1 MQIAIVDDRAEDRAE
16 LSACLENYM
25 KKHQLDYTLTEFED
39 GENFLKA
46 AAQVNFQLV
55 FMDIYMENMD
65 GIETAR
71 RLRQKNRLCKIVF
84 LTITEDYAR
93 MGYSLS
99 ASYYLL
105 KPLSLHQAD
114 FEEAMELCQLK
125 PPYEVMTLSVMA
137 DRQKLELPTEKILY
151 IDYQNRMTRIHTAE
165 RVIPVSGGFQEVTA
179 ALQKDK
185 RFLPCYRGILIN
197 MDYISQVDSQTFRL
211 INGEE
216 LPIALRNGKQ
226 LRETYRQYVFSGMGG
241 YRMRMK
247 QMHRRILEGCLACL
261 LCFTGSIPAFAA
273 ETATPANADERRENP
288 PGLESEASETRKSG
302 TPETPEEVS
311 LVLVTEIQNED
322 ELLSLPDFTLPLR
335 TTPSDDDLEEIY
347 QLALRYQTVCA
358 TVTAGEEIRQETF
371 SVAWDFSAIDQTTPG
386 EYTAAGRIELPKG
399 YAFGEAVLQELQ
411 ISVRVEEMPPAV
423 ITSIEQWYPY
433 TDAFAIQQGSETETL
448 ENLFAF
454 SPYYLECYA
463 ENGTSYTAV
472 VEWDFSGIDLNTVG
486 LYHAAGRLTA
496 PENTIFADRVD
507 FPEISIPVSVQ
518 APGSPDINCFL
529 VRRGGLYFPWVTPPG
544 NLDKVSIWLSK
555 NNGSWNRLESGVY
568 VGQEMLSIATRL
580 LMPGSSYRLQV
591 DYDGGQTGI
600 LSFTYADEIVLE
612 GYHEGDRDGGDAGG
626 NPPDTIIQPPPEDTN
641 NQDDGFADRPST
653 KPPKP
658 PATNGGGTDSDDSE
672 KAPPVS
678 EENDPA
684 DHEPSH
690 KSSEPSWEGKDDS
703 IDIDKDD
710 FPSEQ
715 SNGDT
720 EEDADSKNPDFSEFF
735 DETTDRISGTRFL
748 MMLQTWEQR
757 AVFSKQGIT
766 ISIPKDALPEGIQN
780 EDQIEVIIQKDT
792 DGGFSFSFSIN
803 GTALSSLPDVSVML
817 PCPNDPATGTWF
829 LCDESGVEIPMTGY
843 DDAAKAVS
851 FQISHTGAYTIIGK
865 EDAVSLAQA
874 ADTEHSRSPI
884 LLLIPACL
892 LLLSAGVFF
901 LRRRRK

>member
-1 MQIAIVDDRAEDRAE
+1 
-16 LSACLENYM
+16 
-25 KKHQLDYTLTEFED
+25 
-39 GENFLKA
+39 
-46 AAQVNFQLV
+46 
-55 FMDIYMENMD
+55 
-65 GIETAR
+65 
-71 RLRQKNRLCKIVF
+71 
-84 LTITEDYAR
+84 
-93 MGYSLS
+93 
-99 ASYYLL
+99 
-105 KPLSLHQAD
+105 
-114 FEEAMELCQLK
+114 
-125 PPYEVMTLSVMA
+125 
-137 DRQKLELPTEKILY
+137 
-151 IDYQNRMTRIHTAE
+151 
-165 RVIPVSGGFQEVTA
+165 
-179 ALQKDK
+179 
-185 RFLPCYRGILIN
+185 
-197 MDYISQVDSQTFRL
+197 
-211 INGEE
+211 
-216 LPIALRNGKQ
+216 
-226 LRETYRQYVFSGMGG
+226 
-241 YRMRMK
+241 
-247 QMHRRILEGCLACL
+247 MHRRILEGCLACL

-273 ETATPANADERRENP
+273 GTATPANADERRENP
-288 PGLESEASETRKSG
+288 PGLESEASETRKIG
-302 TPETPEEVS
+302 TPETPEAPEEVS
-311 LVLVTEIQNED
+311 LVLVTEIQKED

-386 EYTAAGRIELPKG
+386 EYTAAGRIELPEG
-399 YAFGEAVLQELQ
+399 YAFGESVLQELQ

-433 TDAFAIQQGSETETL
+433 TDAFAVQQGSETETL

-496 PENTIFADRVD
+496 PENTIFANRVD

-529 VRRGGLYFPWVTPPG
+529 VRRGSLYFPWVTPPG

-580 LMPGSSYRLQV
+580 LAPGSSYRLQV

-626 NPPDTIIQPPPEDTN
+626 NPPDTIIQPPPEDTDD
-641 NQDDGFADRPST
+641 QDDGFADRPST

-658 PATNGGGTDSDDSE
+658 PATNGGRVDSNDSE
-672 KAPPVS
+672 KTPPVS

-715 SNGDT
+715 ANGDT
-720 EEDADSKNPDFSEFF
+720 EADADSKNPDFSEFF

-748 MMLQTWEQR
+748 MMLQTGEQR

-766 ISIPKDALPEGIQN
+766 INIPKDALPEGIQN

-803 GTALSSLPDVSVML
+803 GTAFNSLPDVSVML
-817 PCPNDPATGTWF
+817 PYPNDPADGTLF
-829 LCDESGVEIPMTGY
+829 LCDESSVEVPMTGY
-843 DDAAKAVS
+843 DDTAKAAS
-851 FQISHTGAYTIIGK
+851 FQISHTGTYTIVGK
-865 EDAVSLAQA
+865 EDTASLAQA
-874 ADTEHSRSPI
+874 ADTEHSWSPI
-884 LLLIPACL
+884 FFLIPACL

>member
-1 MQIAIVDDRAEDRAE
+1 
-16 LSACLENYM
+16 
-25 KKHQLDYTLTEFED
+25 
-39 GENFLKA
+39 
-46 AAQVNFQLV
+46 
-55 FMDIYMENMD
+55 
-65 GIETAR
+65 
-71 RLRQKNRLCKIVF
+71 
-84 LTITEDYAR
+84 
-93 MGYSLS
+93 
-99 ASYYLL
+99 
-105 KPLSLHQAD
+105 
-114 FEEAMELCQLK
+114 
-125 PPYEVMTLSVMA
+125 
-137 DRQKLELPTEKILY
+137 
-151 IDYQNRMTRIHTAE
+151 
-165 RVIPVSGGFQEVTA
+165 
-179 ALQKDK
+179 
-185 RFLPCYRGILIN
+185 
-197 MDYISQVDSQTFRL
+197 
-211 INGEE
+211 
-216 LPIALRNGKQ
+216 
-226 LRETYRQYVFSGMGG
+226 
-241 YRMRMK
+241 MRMK

-273 ETATPANADERRENP
+273 ETATPSNADERRENP

-371 SVAWDFSAIDQTTPG
+371 SVAWDFSDIDQTTPG
-386 EYTAAGRIELPKG
+386 EYTAAGRIELPEG

-433 TDAFAIQQGSETETL
+433 TDAFAVQQGSETETL

-529 VRRGGLYFPWVTPPG
+529 VRRGSLYFPWITPPG

-580 LMPGSSYRLQV
+580 LAPGSSYRLQV

-641 NQDDGFADRPST
+641 DQDDGFADRPST
-653 KPPKP
+653 KPSKP
-658 PATNGGGTDSDDSE
+658 PATNGGRVDSNDSE
-672 KAPPVS
+672 KTPLVS

-690 KSSEPSWEGKDDS
+690 KSSEPSWERKDDS

-715 SNGDT
+715 ANGDT
-720 EEDADSKNPDFSEFF
+720 EEDADSKSPDFSEFF

-748 MMLQTWEQR
+748 MMLQTGEQR

-803 GTALSSLPDVSVML
+803 GTVLNSLPDVSVML
-817 PCPNDPATGTWF
+817 PYPNDPAAGTLF
-829 LCDESGVEIPMTGY
+829 LCDESGVEVPMTGY
-843 DDAAKAVS
+843 DDTAKAAS
-851 FQISHTGAYTIIGK
+851 FQISHTGTYTIVGK
-865 EDAVSLAQA
+865 EDTASLAQA
-874 ADTEHSRSPI
+874 ADTEHSWSPI
-884 LLLIPACL
+884 FFLIPACL
-892 LLLSAGVFF
+892 LFLSAGVFF

>member
-1 MQIAIVDDRAEDRAE
+1 
-16 LSACLENYM
+16 
-25 KKHQLDYTLTEFED
+25 
-39 GENFLKA
+39 
-46 AAQVNFQLV
+46 
-55 FMDIYMENMD
+55 
-65 GIETAR
+65 
-71 RLRQKNRLCKIVF
+71 
-84 LTITEDYAR
+84 
-93 MGYSLS
+93 
-99 ASYYLL
+99 
-105 KPLSLHQAD
+105 
-114 FEEAMELCQLK
+114 
-125 PPYEVMTLSVMA
+125 
-137 DRQKLELPTEKILY
+137 
-151 IDYQNRMTRIHTAE
+151 
-165 RVIPVSGGFQEVTA
+165 
-179 ALQKDK
+179 
-185 RFLPCYRGILIN
+185 
-197 MDYISQVDSQTFRL
+197 
-211 INGEE
+211 
-216 LPIALRNGKQ
+216 
-226 LRETYRQYVFSGMGG
+226 
-241 YRMRMK
+241 
-247 QMHRRILEGCLACL
+247 MHRRILEGCLACL
-261 LCFTGSIPAFAA
+261 LCFTCSIPAFAA
-273 ETATPANADERRENP
+273 ETATPSNADERREILP
-288 PGLESEASETRKSG
+288 DLESEASETRKSK
-302 TPETPEEVS
+302 TPEASEEVS
-311 LVLVTEIQNED
+311 LVLVTEIQKED

-358 TVTAGEEIRQETF
+358 TVTAGKEIRQETF

-612 GYHEGDRDGGDAGG
+612 GYHDGDRDGGDAGG
-626 NPPDTIIQPPPEDTN
+626 NPPDTIIQPPPEDTAL
-641 NQDDGFADRPST
+641 QL
-653 KPPKP
+653 PPEVQTIVGASELTD
-658 PATNGGGTDSDDSE
+658 PALKLSE
-672 KAPPVS
+672 NR
-678 EENDPA
+678 NDPVQSA
-684 DHEPSH
+684 ITVPQ
-690 KSSEPSWEGKDDS
+690 EG
-703 IDIDKDD
+703 
-710 FPSEQ
+710 
-715 SNGDT
+715 
-720 EEDADSKNPDFSEFF
+720 ADSKNSAFSEFF

-748 MMLQTWEQR
+748 MMLQTGEQR

-803 GTALSSLPDVSVML
+803 GTVLNSLPDVSVML
-817 PCPNDPATGTWF
+817 PYPNDPAADTLF
-829 LCDESGVEIPMTGY
+829 LCDESGVEVPMTGY
-843 DDAAKAVS
+843 DDTAKAAS
-851 FQISHTGAYTIIGK
+851 FQISHTGTYTIVGK
-865 EDAVSLAQA
+865 EDTASLAHA

-884 LLLIPACL
+884 FFLIPACL

-901 LRRRRK
+901 LKRRRK

>member
-1 MQIAIVDDRAEDRAE
+1 
-16 LSACLENYM
+16 
-25 KKHQLDYTLTEFED
+25 
-39 GENFLKA
+39 
-46 AAQVNFQLV
+46 
-55 FMDIYMENMD
+55 
-65 GIETAR
+65 
-71 RLRQKNRLCKIVF
+71 
-84 LTITEDYAR
+84 
-93 MGYSLS
+93 
-99 ASYYLL
+99 
-105 KPLSLHQAD
+105 
-114 FEEAMELCQLK
+114 
-125 PPYEVMTLSVMA
+125 
-137 DRQKLELPTEKILY
+137 
-151 IDYQNRMTRIHTAE
+151 
-165 RVIPVSGGFQEVTA
+165 
-179 ALQKDK
+179 
-185 RFLPCYRGILIN
+185 
-197 MDYISQVDSQTFRL
+197 
-211 INGEE
+211 
-216 LPIALRNGKQ
+216 
-226 LRETYRQYVFSGMGG
+226 
-241 YRMRMK
+241 MRMK
-247 QMHRRILEGCLACL
+247 QMHGRILEGCLACL

-273 ETATPANADERRENP
+273 GTATPANADERRENP
-288 PGLESEASETRKSG
+288 PGLESEASETLEIG
-302 TPETPEEVS
+302 TPEASEEVS
-311 LVLVTEIQNED
+311 LVLVTEIQKED
-322 ELLSLPDFTLPLR
+322 ELLSLPAFTLPLR

-371 SVAWDFSAIDQTTPG
+371 SVAWDFSDIDQTTPG
-386 EYTAAGRIELPKG
+386 EYTAAGRIELPEG

-411 ISVRVEEMPPAV
+411 ISVQVKEMPPAV

-433 TDAFAIQQGSETETL
+433 TDAFAVQQGSETETL

-529 VRRGGLYFPWVTPPG
+529 VRRGSLYFPWVTPPG
-544 NLDKVSIWLSK
+544 NLDKVSIWLSE
-555 NNGSWNRLESGVY
+555 NSGSWNRLESGVY

-626 NPPDTIIQPPPEDTN
+626 NPPDTIIQPPPEDTDD
-641 NQDDGFADRPST
+641 QEDGFTDRPST

-658 PATNGGGTDSDDSE
+658 PATNGGRVDSNDSE
-672 KAPPVS
+672 KTPPVS

-715 SNGDT
+715 ANGDT
-720 EEDADSKNPDFSEFF
+720 EEDADSKSPDFSEFS

-748 MMLQTWEQR
+748 MMLQTGEQR

-766 ISIPKDALPEGIQN
+766 INIPKDALPEGIQN

-803 GTALSSLPDVSVML
+803 GTTLSSLPDVSVML
-817 PCPNDPATGTWF
+817 PCPNDPAADTLF
-829 LCDESGVEIPMTGY
+829 LGDESGVEIPMTGY
-843 DDAAKAVS
+843 DDAAKAAS
-851 FQISHTGAYTIIGK
+851 FQISHTGTYTIAVK
-865 EDAVSLAQA
+865 EDAVSLAQV

-892 LLLSAGVFF
+892 LLLSAGEFF

>member
-1 MQIAIVDDRAEDRAE
+1 MRIKEIHR
-16 LSACLENYM
+16 C
-25 KKHQLDYTLTEFED
+25 
-39 GENFLKA
+39 
-46 AAQVNFQLV
+46 
-55 FMDIYMENMD
+55 
-65 GIETAR
+65 
-71 RLRQKNRLCKIVF
+71 
-84 LTITEDYAR
+84 
-93 MGYSLS
+93 
-99 ASYYLL
+99 
-105 KPLSLHQAD
+105 
-114 FEEAMELCQLK
+114 
-125 PPYEVMTLSVMA
+125 
-137 DRQKLELPTEKILY
+137 IL
-151 IDYQNRMTRIHTAE
+151 
-165 RVIPVSGGFQEVTA
+165 G
-179 ALQKDK
+179 
-185 RFLPCYRGILIN
+185 
-197 MDYISQVDSQTFRL
+197 
-211 INGEE
+211 
-216 LPIALRNGKQ
+216 
-226 LRETYRQYVFSGMGG
+226 
-241 YRMRMK
+241 
-247 QMHRRILEGCLACL
+247 GCLACF

-273 ETATPANADERRENP
+273 ETATPANA
-288 PGLESEASETRKSG
+288 
-302 TPETPEEVS
+302 EVS

-322 ELLSLPDFTLPLR
+322 ELLSLPAFTLPLR

-347 QLALRYQTVCA
+347 QLALQYQTVCA

-386 EYTAAGRIELPKG
+386 EYTAAGRIELPDG

-433 TDAFAIQQGSETETL
+433 TDAFAVQQGSETETL

-486 LYHAAGRLTA
+486 LYYATGRLTA
-496 PENTIFADRVD
+496 PANTAFAEGIA

-518 APGSPDINCFL
+518 APGRPDINCFL
-529 VRRGGLYFPWVTPPG
+529 AARGNLHFPWVTPPG
-544 NLDKVSIWLSK
+544 GLDEISVWLSE

-612 GYHEGDRDGGDAGG
+612 GYHDGDRDGGDAGG
-626 NPPDTIIQPPPEDTN
+626 NPPDTIIQPPPEHTDD
-641 NQDDGFADRPST
+641 QDDDFADRPST

-658 PATNGGGTDSDDSE
+658 PVTNDGGMDS
-672 KAPPVS
+672 
-678 EENDPA
+678 
-684 DHEPSH
+684 
-690 KSSEPSWEGKDDS
+690 DDS

-710 FPSEQ
+710 FPSKQ
-715 SNGDT
+715 ANGDT
-720 EEDADSKNPDFSEFF
+720 EEDTALQQPPEVQTIAGTSELTVPDPAWKLSENRKEPVQSAMTVPQEDADSKNSAFSEFF

-748 MMLQTWEQR
+748 MMLQTGGQR

-766 ISIPKDALPEGIQN
+766 ISIPKGALSEGIQN

-803 GTALSSLPDVSVML
+803 GSALNSVPDVSVML
-817 PCPNDPATGTWF
+817 PYPNDPAAGTLF
-829 LCDESGVEIPMTGY
+829 LCDESGVEVPMTGY
-843 DDAAKAVS
+843 DDTAKAAS
-851 FQISHTGAYTIIGK
+851 FQISHTGAYSIVGK
-865 EDAVSLAQA
+865 EDTASLAQA

>member
-1 MQIAIVDDRAEDRAE
+1 
-16 LSACLENYM
+16 
-25 KKHQLDYTLTEFED
+25 
-39 GENFLKA
+39 
-46 AAQVNFQLV
+46 
-55 FMDIYMENMD
+55 
-65 GIETAR
+65 
-71 RLRQKNRLCKIVF
+71 
-84 LTITEDYAR
+84 
-93 MGYSLS
+93 
-99 ASYYLL
+99 
-105 KPLSLHQAD
+105 
-114 FEEAMELCQLK
+114 
-125 PPYEVMTLSVMA
+125 
-137 DRQKLELPTEKILY
+137 
-151 IDYQNRMTRIHTAE
+151 
-165 RVIPVSGGFQEVTA
+165 
-179 ALQKDK
+179 
-185 RFLPCYRGILIN
+185 
-197 MDYISQVDSQTFRL
+197 
-211 INGEE
+211 
-216 LPIALRNGKQ
+216 
-226 LRETYRQYVFSGMGG
+226 
-241 YRMRMK
+241 
-247 QMHRRILEGCLACL
+247 MHRRILEGCLACL
-261 LCFTGSIPAFAA
+261 LCFTCSIPAFAA
-273 ETATPANADERRENP
+273 ETATPSNADERRENP
-288 PGLESEASETRKSG
+288 PGLESEASETLKSG
-302 TPETPEEVS
+302 TPETPEASEEVS
-311 LVLVTEIQNED
+311 LVLVTEIQKED

-335 TTPSDDDLEEIY
+335 TTPSDDDLEDIY

-358 TVTAGEEIRQETF
+358 TVTAGKEIRQETF

-386 EYTAAGRIELPKG
+386 KYTAAGRIELPEG

-433 TDAFAIQQGSETETL
+433 TDAFAVQQGSETETL

-507 FPEISIPVSVQ
+507 LPEISIPVSVQ

-529 VRRGGLYFPWVTPPG
+529 VRRGSLYFPWVTPPG

-626 NPPDTIIQPPPEDTN
+626 NPPDTIIQPPPEDTDD
-641 NQDDGFADRPST
+641 QDDGFADRHST

-658 PATNGGGTDSDDSE
+658 PATNGGGTNSDDSE

-678 EENDPA
+678 GENKPT
-684 DHEPSH
+684 DHKP
-690 KSSEPSWEGKDDS
+690 SEPSWVGKDDS
-703 IDIDKDD
+703 IDKEE
-710 FPSEQ
+710 FPSKQ
-715 SNGDT
+715 TNGDA
-720 EEDADSKNPDFSEFF
+720 EEALEPDAGSDEPTIPESKNRKDSVQSAMTVPQEGADSQNSAFSEFF

-748 MMLQTWEQR
+748 MMLQTGAQR
-757 AVFSKQGIT
+757 AIFSKQGIT

-817 PCPNDPATGTWF
+817 PCPNDPAAGTWF

-843 DDAAKAVS
+843 DDAAKAAS
-851 FQISHTGAYTIIGK
+851 FQISHTGTYTIAVK
-865 EDAVSLAQA
+865 EDAISLAQA

>member
-1 MQIAIVDDRAEDRAE
+1 
-16 LSACLENYM
+16 
-25 KKHQLDYTLTEFED
+25 
-39 GENFLKA
+39 
-46 AAQVNFQLV
+46 
-55 FMDIYMENMD
+55 
-65 GIETAR
+65 
-71 RLRQKNRLCKIVF
+71 
-84 LTITEDYAR
+84 
-93 MGYSLS
+93 
-99 ASYYLL
+99 
-105 KPLSLHQAD
+105 
-114 FEEAMELCQLK
+114 
-125 PPYEVMTLSVMA
+125 
-137 DRQKLELPTEKILY
+137 
-151 IDYQNRMTRIHTAE
+151 
-165 RVIPVSGGFQEVTA
+165 
-179 ALQKDK
+179 
-185 RFLPCYRGILIN
+185 
-197 MDYISQVDSQTFRL
+197 
-211 INGEE
+211 
-216 LPIALRNGKQ
+216 
-226 LRETYRQYVFSGMGG
+226 
-241 YRMRMK
+241 MRMK
-247 QMHRRILEGCLACL
+247 QIRRRILGGCLACL
-261 LCFTGSIPAFAA
+261 LCLTGSIPAFAA
-273 ETATPANADERRENP
+273 GTATPANADERRENP
-288 PGLESEASETRKSG
+288 PGLENKASGALDSG
-302 TPETPEEVS
+302 TPETPEASEEIP
-311 LVLVTEIQNED
+311 LVLVTEIQNEG

-347 QLALRYQTVCA
+347 QLALQYQTVCA

-386 EYTAAGRIELPKG
+386 EYAAAGRIELPEG

-433 TDAFAIQQGSETETL
+433 TNAFALPQGSEVEAL
-448 ENLFAF
+448 EELFAA

-529 VRRGGLYFPWVTPPG
+529 AARGNLYFPWVTPPG
-544 NLDKVSIWLSK
+544 ELDKISVWLSE

-626 NPPDTIIQPPPEDTN
+626 NPPDTIIQPPPEDTDD
-641 NQDDGFADRPST
+641 QDDNFADRPST

-658 PATNGGGTDSDDSE
+658 PVTNDGGMDSDDSE
-672 KAPPVS
+672 KAPSVS
-678 EENDPA
+678 GENDPT
-684 DHEPSH
+684 DHKP
-690 KSSEPSWEGKDDS
+690 SEPSWDRKDDS
-703 IDIDKDD
+703 INKEE
-710 FPSEQ
+710 FPSQ
-715 SNGDT
+715 QANGDAEDALEPDAGSDEPT
-720 EEDADSKNPDFSEFF
+720 IPEIETPVVSDQPEENTALQQPPESADSKKPVFSEFF

-748 MMLQTWEQR
+748 MMLQTGEQR

-803 GTALSSLPDVSVML
+803 GTVLNSLPDVSVML
-817 PCPNDPATGTWF
+817 PYPNDPAAGTLF
-829 LCDESGVEIPMTGY
+829 LCDESGVEIPMIGY
-843 DDAAKAVS
+843 DDTAKAAS
-851 FQISHTGAYTIIGK
+851 FQISHTGTYTIVGK
-865 EDAVSLAQA
+865 EDTASLAHA

-884 LLLIPACL
+884 FFLIPSCL
-892 LLLSAGVFF
+892 VLLSAGEFF

>member
-1 MQIAIVDDRAEDRAE
+1 
-16 LSACLENYM
+16 
-25 KKHQLDYTLTEFED
+25 
-39 GENFLKA
+39 
-46 AAQVNFQLV
+46 
-55 FMDIYMENMD
+55 
-65 GIETAR
+65 
-71 RLRQKNRLCKIVF
+71 
-84 LTITEDYAR
+84 
-93 MGYSLS
+93 
-99 ASYYLL
+99 
-105 KPLSLHQAD
+105 
-114 FEEAMELCQLK
+114 
-125 PPYEVMTLSVMA
+125 
-137 DRQKLELPTEKILY
+137 
-151 IDYQNRMTRIHTAE
+151 
-165 RVIPVSGGFQEVTA
+165 
-179 ALQKDK
+179 
-185 RFLPCYRGILIN
+185 
-197 MDYISQVDSQTFRL
+197 
-211 INGEE
+211 
-216 LPIALRNGKQ
+216 
-226 LRETYRQYVFSGMGG
+226 
-241 YRMRMK
+241 
-247 QMHRRILEGCLACL
+247 MHRRILEGCLACL

-273 ETATPANADERRENP
+273 GTATPANADERRENP

-302 TPETPEEVS
+302 TPETPEAPEEVS
-311 LVLVTEIQNED
+311 LVLVTEIQKED

-371 SVAWDFSAIDQTTPG
+371 SVAWDFSDIDQTTPG
-386 EYTAAGRIELPKG
+386 KYTAAGRIELPEG

-433 TDAFAIQQGSETETL
+433 TDAFAVQQGSETETL

-529 VRRGGLYFPWVTPPG
+529 AARGNLHFPWVTPPG
-544 NLDKVSIWLSK
+544 ELDEISVWLSE

-626 NPPDTIIQPPPEDTN
+626 NPPDTIIQPPPEDTDD
-641 NQDDGFADRPST
+641 QDDGFADRPSA
-653 KPPKP
+653 KPLRS
-658 PATNGGGTDSDDSE
+658 PATNGGGIDSNDSE
-672 KAPPVS
+672 KAPSVS
-678 EENDPA
+678 GENDPT
-684 DHEPSH
+684 DHKP
-690 KSSEPSWEGKDDS
+690 SEPSWDGKDDS

-715 SNGDT
+715 ANGDT
-720 EEDADSKNPDFSEFF
+720 EEDADSKSPAFSEFF

-748 MMLQTWEQR
+748 MMLQTGEQR

-766 ISIPKDALPEGIQN
+766 INIPKDALPEGIQN

-803 GTALSSLPDVSVML
+803 GTVLNSLPDVSVML
-817 PCPNDPATGTWF
+817 PYPNDPAAGTLF

-843 DDAAKAVS
+843 DDTAKAAS
-851 FQISHTGAYTIIGK
+851 FQISHTGTYTIVGK

-884 LLLIPACL
+884 LLLIPTCL

>member
-1 MQIAIVDDRAEDRAE
+1 M
-16 LSACLENYM
+16 
-25 KKHQLDYTLTEFED
+25 
-39 GENFLKA
+39 
-46 AAQVNFQLV
+46 
-55 FMDIYMENMD
+55 
-65 GIETAR
+65 
-71 RLRQKNRLCKIVF
+71 
-84 LTITEDYAR
+84 
-93 MGYSLS
+93 
-99 ASYYLL
+99 
-105 KPLSLHQAD
+105 
-114 FEEAMELCQLK
+114 
-125 PPYEVMTLSVMA
+125 
-137 DRQKLELPTEKILY
+137 
-151 IDYQNRMTRIHTAE
+151 RIKE
-165 RVIPVSGGFQEVTA
+165 I
-179 ALQKDK
+179 
-185 RFLPCYRGILIN
+185 
-197 MDYISQVDSQTFRL
+197 
-211 INGEE
+211 
-216 LPIALRNGKQ
+216 
-226 LRETYRQYVFSGMGG
+226 
-241 YRMRMK
+241 
-247 QMHRRILEGCLACL
+247 HRRILGGCLACL
-261 LCFTGSIPAFAA
+261 LCFTCSIPAFAA

-288 PGLESEASETRKSG
+288 PGLESKA
-302 TPETPEEVS
+302 PETPEASEEVS
-311 LVLVTEIQNED
+311 LVLVTEIQKED

-386 EYTAAGRIELPKG
+386 EYAAVGRIELPEG

-433 TDAFAIQQGSETETL
+433 TDAFAVQQGSPTETL

-486 LYHAAGRLTA
+486 LYHATGRLTA
-496 PENTIFADRVD
+496 PENAVFADRVD

-518 APGSPDINCFL
+518 APDRPDINCFL
-529 VRRGGLYFPWVTPPG
+529 AARGNLYFPWVTPPV
-544 NLDKVSIWLSK
+544 NLDKVSIWLSE
-555 NNGSWNRLESGVY
+555 NSGSWNRLESGVY

-612 GYHEGDRDGGDAGG
+612 GYHDGDRDGGDAGG
-626 NPPDTIIQPPPEDTN
+626 NPPDTIIQPPPEDTDD
-641 NQDDGFADRPST
+641 QDDGFANRPST

-672 KAPPVS
+672 KAPPVNG
-678 EENDPA
+678 ENNPTDFKP
-684 DHEPSH
+684 
-690 KSSEPSWEGKDDS
+690 SEPSWVGKDDS

-715 SNGDT
+715 ANGDT
-720 EEDADSKNPDFSEFF
+720 EEDTALQQPPEVQTIAGASELTVPDPAWKLSENRKEPVQSAMTVPLEDADSKSPAFSEFF

-748 MMLQTWEQR
+748 MMLQTGAQR

-803 GTALSSLPDVSVML
+803 GTVLNSLPDVSVML
-817 PCPNDPATGTWF
+817 PCPNDPAAGTLF

-843 DDAAKAVS
+843 DDTARVAS
-851 FQISHTGAYTIIGK
+851 FQITHTGAYTIAIT
-865 EDAVSLAQA
+865 EDAASLTQA

>member
-1 MQIAIVDDRAEDRAE
+1 
-16 LSACLENYM
+16 
-25 KKHQLDYTLTEFED
+25 
-39 GENFLKA
+39 
-46 AAQVNFQLV
+46 
-55 FMDIYMENMD
+55 
-65 GIETAR
+65 
-71 RLRQKNRLCKIVF
+71 
-84 LTITEDYAR
+84 
-93 MGYSLS
+93 
-99 ASYYLL
+99 
-105 KPLSLHQAD
+105 
-114 FEEAMELCQLK
+114 
-125 PPYEVMTLSVMA
+125 
-137 DRQKLELPTEKILY
+137 
-151 IDYQNRMTRIHTAE
+151 
-165 RVIPVSGGFQEVTA
+165 
-179 ALQKDK
+179 
-185 RFLPCYRGILIN
+185 
-197 MDYISQVDSQTFRL
+197 
-211 INGEE
+211 
-216 LPIALRNGKQ
+216 
-226 LRETYRQYVFSGMGG
+226 
-241 YRMRMK
+241 MRMK
-247 QMHRRILEGCLACL
+247 QIHRRILGGCLACL

-288 PGLESEASETRKSG
+288 PGLESEASETLEIG
-302 TPETPEEVS
+302 TPEAPEASEEVS
-311 LVLVTEIQNED
+311 LVLVTEIQKED

-335 TTPSDDDLEEIY
+335 ATPSDDLEEIY
-347 QLALRYQTVCA
+347 QLALQYQTVCA

-386 EYTAAGRIELPKG
+386 EYTAAGRIELPEG

-433 TDAFAIQQGSETETL
+433 TDAFAVQQGSETEAL
-448 ENLFAF
+448 EALFAA

-486 LYHAAGRLTA
+486 LYHATGRLTA
-496 PENTIFADRVD
+496 PENTVFADRID
-507 FPEISIPVSVQ
+507 FPEITIPVSVQ
-518 APGSPDINCFL
+518 ASGSPDINCFL
-529 VRRGGLYFPWVTPPG
+529 AARGNLHFPWVTPPG
-544 NLDKVSIWLSK
+544 ELDKISVWLSE

-580 LMPGSSYRLQV
+580 LTPGSSYRLQV

-626 NPPDTIIQPPPEDTN
+626 NPPDTIIQPPPEDTDD
-641 NQDDGFADRPST
+641 QDDGFADRPST
-653 KPPKP
+653 KPLRS
-658 PATNGGGTDSDDSE
+658 PATNGGGIDSDDS
-672 KAPPVS
+672 
-678 EENDPA
+678 
-684 DHEPSH
+684 
-690 KSSEPSWEGKDDS
+690 
-703 IDIDKDD
+703 IDVDKDD

-715 SNGDT
+715 ANGDT
-720 EEDADSKNPDFSEFF
+720 EEDADSKSPAFSEFF

-748 MMLQTWEQR
+748 MMLQTGEQR

-817 PCPNDPATGTWF
+817 PCPNDPAAGTLF

-851 FQISHTGAYTIIGK
+851 FQITHTGAYTIAIT
-865 EDAVSLAQA
+865 EDAASLTQA
-874 ADTEHSRSPI
+874 ADTEHSWSPI

>member
-1 MQIAIVDDRAEDRAE
+1 
-16 LSACLENYM
+16 
-25 KKHQLDYTLTEFED
+25 
-39 GENFLKA
+39 
-46 AAQVNFQLV
+46 
-55 FMDIYMENMD
+55 
-65 GIETAR
+65 
-71 RLRQKNRLCKIVF
+71 
-84 LTITEDYAR
+84 
-93 MGYSLS
+93 
-99 ASYYLL
+99 
-105 KPLSLHQAD
+105 
-114 FEEAMELCQLK
+114 
-125 PPYEVMTLSVMA
+125 
-137 DRQKLELPTEKILY
+137 
-151 IDYQNRMTRIHTAE
+151 
-165 RVIPVSGGFQEVTA
+165 
-179 ALQKDK
+179 
-185 RFLPCYRGILIN
+185 
-197 MDYISQVDSQTFRL
+197 
-211 INGEE
+211 
-216 LPIALRNGKQ
+216 
-226 LRETYRQYVFSGMGG
+226 
-241 YRMRMK
+241 MRMK
-247 QMHRRILEGCLACL
+247 QIRRRILGGCLACL

-433 TDAFAIQQGSETETL
+433 TNAFALPQGSEIEAL
-448 ENLFAF
+448 EELFAA

-486 LYHAAGRLTA
+486 LYHAMGKLTA
-496 PENTIFADRVD
+496 PENTVLADRVD

-658 PATNGGGTDSDDSE
+658 PATNGGRVDSNDSE
-672 KAPPVS
+672 KTPPVS

-715 SNGDT
+715 ANGDT
-720 EEDADSKNPDFSEFF
+720 EEDADSKSPDFSEFF

-748 MMLQTWEQR
+748 MMLQTGEQR

-803 GTALSSLPDVSVML
+803 GTVLNSLPDVSVML
-817 PCPNDPATGTWF
+817 PCPNDPAAGTWF

-843 DDAAKAVS
+843 DDTARVAS
-851 FQISHTGAYTIIGK
+851 FQITHTGAYTIAIT
-865 EDAVSLAQA
+865 EDAASLTQA